1 LAPPGVSLRVLT
13 SDEWGLFRQLRLEAL
28 REAPYAFGSTLE
40 SWQGDGDTEERWRD
54 RLTNVPFNVIAYF
67 EGAPAGI
74 VSGTTS
80 DEENE
85 IELISMW
92 VAPFARGKGVADS
105 LVEAVVDWARGNG
118 IKSVSL
124 RVMEGNARA
133 WSFYRRKGF
142 VDDGEAQSAPDG
154 RPERRM
160 LRR

>member
-1 LAPPGVSLRVLT
+1 MAAPGVSLRVLT
-13 SDEWGLFRQLRLEAL
+13 PDEWRLFRELRLEAL

-54 RLTNVPFNVIAYF
+54 RLNNVPFNVIAYC
-67 EGAPAGI
+67 EGVPAGI

-80 DEENE
+80 DEVNE

-92 VAPFARGKGVADS
+92 VAPLWRGKGVADS

-118 IKSVSL
+118 IEGVSL

-133 WSFYRRKGF
+133 CSFYRRKGF
-142 VDDGEAQSAPDG
+142 ADDGEAQSAPDG

>member
-1 LAPPGVSLRVLT
+1 MLT
-13 SDEWGLFRQLRLEAL
+13 ADEWPLFRELRLEAL

-40 SWQGDGDTEERWRD
+40 SWQGDGDTEERWRE
-54 RLTNVPFNVIAYF
+54 RLTNVPFNVIAYL

-74 VSGTTS
+74 VSGSTS
-80 DEENE
+80 GEENE

-92 VAPFARGKGVADS
+92 VAPFARGTGVADS
-105 LVEAVVDWARGNG
+105 LVEAVVDWARRNG
-118 IKSVSL
+118 IGGVSL

-142 VDDGEAQSAPDG
+142 VDDGAAQSAPDG

>member
-1 LAPPGVSLRVLT
+1 VLT
-13 SDEWGLFRQLRLEAL
+13 ADEWRLFREVRLDAL
-28 REAPYAFGSTLE
+28 RDAPYAFGSTLE
-40 SWQGDGDTEERWRD
+40 SWQGEGDSEERWRG

-67 EGAPAGI
+67 KGAPAGMA
-74 VSGTTS
+74 SGVRS

-105 LVEAVVDWARGNG
+105 LLDAVVGWARAQRIEN
-118 IKSVSL
+118 VSL

-133 WSFYRRKGF
+133 YSFYRRKGF
-142 VDDGEAQSAPDG
+142 VDDGEAQTAPDG

-160 LRR
+160 LRG